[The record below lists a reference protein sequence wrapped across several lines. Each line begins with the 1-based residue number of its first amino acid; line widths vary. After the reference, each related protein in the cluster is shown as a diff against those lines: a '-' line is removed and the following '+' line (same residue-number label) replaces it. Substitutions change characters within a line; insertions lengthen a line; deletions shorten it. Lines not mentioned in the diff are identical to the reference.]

1 MTEKEQI
8 KFYKRLTKQMVKEAL
23 NEVVDK
29 KLDKAFKVG
38 AFKLKDYKLD
48 YLLPKIIASAL
59 LKEAAFQ
66 ATPLGVNYREI
77 SEKLYKML

>member
-8 KFYKRLTKQMVKEAL
+8 KFYKRLAKQMVKEAL

-29 KLDKAFKVG
+29 KLDKVFKVG
-38 AFKLKDYKLD
+38 AFNLQDYELD

-66 ATPLGVNYREI
+66 ATPLGEDYRKI
-77 SEKLYKML
+77 SENLYKLL

>member
-1 MTEKEQI
+1 MSEKEQI
-8 KFYKRLTKQMVKEAL
+8 KFYKRLTKQMVKESL
-23 NEVVDK
+23 NEVIDR
-29 KLDKAFKVG
+29 KLDKVFKVG
-38 AFKLKDYKLD
+38 VININDFELD

-77 SEKLYKML
+77 SEELYKLL

>member
-8 KFYKRLTKQMVKEAL
+8 NFYKKLTKLMVKESL
-23 NEVVDK
+23 NEVIDR
-29 KLDKAFKVG
+29 KLDKVFKVG
-38 AFKLKDYKLD
+38 VININDFELD

-66 ATPLGVNYREI
+66 ARPLGSEYRDLVEQ
-77 SEKLYKML
+77 LYNKM

>member
-23 NEVVDK
+23 NEVLDK
-29 KLDKAFKVG
+29 KLDKAFEVG
-38 AFKLKDYKLD
+38 IINVNDYDLD

-77 SEKLYKML
+77 SEKLYKLL

>member
-8 KFYKRLTKQMVKEAL
+8 KFYKRLTKQMVKESL
-23 NEVVDK
+23 NEVIDR
-29 KLDKAFKVG
+29 KLDKVFKVG
-38 AFKLKDYKLD
+38 VININDFELD

-66 ATPLGVNYREI
+66 ARPLG
-77 SEKLYKML
+77 SEYKDLVEQLYNKM